1 MSGEKSSLNVLQ
13 FYRTYMPES
22 QGGVEEAIRQI
33 CIATGEHGVRHRVLT
48 LARVDQVD
56 IVERPE
62 ATVIRAPLQ
71 WEPASCSM
79 GLALFRLYR
88 EHAQWADVIHI
99 HYPWPFADLVHVLSA
114 IDKPVVI
121 TYHSD
126 ILRQR
131 YLEQA
136 YRPLRTWFF
145 SQVQRI
151 IATSPDYMAS
161 SPVLQKLAAKCE
173 VIPLGL
179 SPDTYEPVQGSTL
192 DSVRE
197 TYGEGFFLFVGVLR
211 YYKGLH
217 TLLEAAAKSGLPVVI
232 AGAGPEEEWLRKRA
246 QELDCSSVV
255 FAGFVA
261 DEVRAALYTLCR
273 AVVFPSFLR
282 SEAFGVTLLEG
293 QLYSRA
299 LISCDIGTGTS
310 FVNKHG
316 ETGVVIPP
324 EDPDALAEAMR
335 QLDGNPELAERYG
348 KAGRLRLD
356 TVFSGERVGAEYA
369 RVYQSVVSPSLF
381 DSEKSTV
388 RVSE

>member
-1 MSGEKSSLNVLQ
+1 MSGEMSSLNVLQ

-48 LARVDQVD
+48 LARVDRVD
-56 IVERPE
+56 VVERPE

-79 GLALFRLYR
+79 GLALFQLYR
-88 EHAQWADVIHI
+88 EHARWADVIHI

-145 SQVQRI
+145 SQVQRV

-179 SPDTYEPVQGSTL
+179 NPETYEAVQDNAL
-192 DSVRE
+192 DSVRD

-232 AGAGPEEEWLRKRA
+232 AGAGPEEERLRERA
-246 QELDCSSVV
+246 QELGCTSVR
-255 FAGFVA
+255 FAGFVT
-261 DEVRAALYTLCR
+261 DEARAALYTLCR

-324 EDPDALAEAMR
+324 EDSEALAEAMR
-335 QLDGNPELAERYG
+335 QLDDDHELAERFG
-348 KAGRLRLD
+348 KAGRLRLNS
-356 TVFSGERVGAEYA
+356 VFSGERVGTEYT
-369 RVYQSVVSPSLF
+369 RVYQSLVSPSLF
-381 DSEKSTV
+381 GSEKSTV
-388 RVSE
+388 KVGE

>member
-1 MSGEKSSLNVLQ
+1 MSSLNVLQ

-33 CIATGEHGVRHRVLT
+33 CIATGEHGVSHRVLT

-56 IVERPE
+56 VVERPE

-145 SQVQRI
+145 SQVQRV

-246 QELDCSSVV
+246 QELGCASVV

-324 EDPDALAEAMR
+324 EDPEALAEAMR
-335 QLDGNPELAERYG
+335 QLDENPELAERYG

-356 TVFSGERVGAEYA
+356 NVFSGERVGIEYT
-369 RVYQSVVSPSLF
+369 RVYQSLVSPSLF
-381 DSEKSTV
+381 GSEKSTV
-388 RVSE
+388 KVSE